1 MQCIAVIDWRRS
13 SLVCNSAFILDMLC
27 DLKTIG
33 AAPEEVN
40 QVPKL
45 VDHEQRRS
53 EFEAAACI
61 EISRVGIEG
70 ARMSDIAARVGVT
83 TGSLIHYY
91 PDKRTLLLAALE
103 HSAKRMSKR
112 MRRRLA
118 QDPPDV
124 LGFICEALPMSPQSR
139 IDSIV
144 WYHFWGTALH
154 DRKVRLRQRRHH
166 KQWIATITE
175 TLEGMQKEGR
185 TAPHGTAQEIA
196 EGISSYINGLMIRAI
211 LDPQDWPN
219 ARLKDHAKRMFHQL
233 TE

>member
-1 MQCIAVIDWRRS
+1 
-13 SLVCNSAFILDMLC
+13 MLC
-27 DLKTIG
+27 GLRAIG
-33 AAPEEVN
+33 TALEKVD

-61 EISRVGIEG
+61 EIARLGIEG

-103 HSAKRMSKR
+103 HSAKRMSAR
-112 MRRRLA
+112 MRGRLA

-124 LGFICEALPMSPQSR
+124 LGFICEALPMTPQSR

-144 WYHFWGTALH
+144 WYHFWGMALH
-154 DRKVRLRQRRHH
+154 DRKVRFCQRRHH

-175 TLEGMQKEGR
+175 ILERMHAQGEASFQR
-185 TAPHGTAQEIA
+185 TAHETA
-196 EGISSYINGLMIRAI
+196 EGISSYINGLMIRAV

-219 ARLKDHAKRMFHQL
+219 TRLKDHARRMFRQL
-233 TE
+233 TA